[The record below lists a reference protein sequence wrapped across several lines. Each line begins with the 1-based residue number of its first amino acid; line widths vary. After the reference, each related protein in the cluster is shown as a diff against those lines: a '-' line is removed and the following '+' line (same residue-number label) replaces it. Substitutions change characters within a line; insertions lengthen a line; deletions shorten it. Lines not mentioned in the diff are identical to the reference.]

1 VVGWAP
7 GGLGGG
13 GGGGGAAKVRRVN
26 ALKLMRDSAVLG
38 SRVDSSV

>member
-1 VVGWAP
+1 MRGVGWGRA
-7 GGLGGG
+7 G
-13 GGGGGAAKVRRVN
+13 KVRRVN